1 MKNALVVTSSLGVA
15 LLSLAMAGPGCG
27 DNKASSGVGMIG
39 GAGGNA
45 PSGTGGAGC
54 SSLANIGETI
64 TQVQAIGAPPA
75 PLGGTIADGTYVLTK
90 DEAYPPVTVS
100 VPFHS
105 SQTLEIA
112 GTLMNVALVSDELP
126 AGLKGTANLVT
137 SGTVATITWLC
148 GGNGT
153 FDEGYTATATALVL
167 IAPQNTVHT
176 YTKQ

>member
-1 MKNALVVTSSLGVA
+1 MRNALVVTSSLGAAV
-15 LLSLAMAGPGCG
+15 LSFAMAGPGCG
-27 DNKASSGVGMIG
+27 DNKAQRRGHDRRCGWQHAGRHGRGGVLQH
-39 GAGGNA
+39 
-45 PSGTGGAGC
+45 PER
-54 SSLANIGETI
+54 GETI
-64 TQVQAIGAPPA
+64 TQVQATGTLPE

-112 GTLMNVALVSDELP
+112 GAVMDVALVSDEVP

-153 FDEGYTATATALVL
+153 FDEGYTATATELVL
-167 IAPQNTVHT
+167 IAPQSTVHT

>member
-1 MKNALVVTSSLGVA
+1 MKNARVVTSSLGAAV
-15 LLSLAMAGPGCG
+15 LSLAVAGPGCG
-27 DNKASSGVGMIG
+27 DNPGNGVGVIA
-39 GAGGNA
+39 GAGGNT

-54 SSLANIGETI
+54 SGIVNRGDTI
-64 TQVQAIGAPPA
+64 TQVQATGTLPE
-75 PLGGTIADGTYVLTK
+75 PLGGTILDGTYLLTK
-90 DEAYPPVTVS
+90 DEAYPPVIVS

-112 GTLMNVALVSDELP
+112 GALMNVALVSDEFP

-137 SGTVATITWLC
+137 SGTVATISWLC

-153 FDEGYTATATALVL
+153 FDEGYTATATELVL
-167 IAPQNTVHT
+167 IAPQSTVHT

>member
-1 MKNALVVTSSLGVA
+1 MKNALVVASSLGAAVLA
-15 LLSLAMAGPGCG
+15 FAMAGPGCG
-27 DNKASSGVGMIG
+27 DNAGNGVGVVG
-39 GAGGNA
+39 GTGGNMPA
-45 PSGTGGAGC
+45 GTGGAGC
-54 SSLANIGETI
+54 SNIANVGATI
-64 TQVQAIGAPPA
+64 IEVQATGAPPE

-112 GTLMNVALVSDELP
+112 GAVMNVALVSDQFP

-148 GGNGT
+148 GADGT
-153 FDEGYTATATALVL
+153 FDEGYTATATELVL
-167 IAPQNTVHT
+167 IAPQSTVHT

>member
-1 MKNALVVTSSLGVA
+1 MRNALVVTTSLGAA
-15 LLSLAMAGPGCG
+15 LLLLATAGPGCG
-27 DNKASSGVGMIG
+27 DNKGSNGVGAIG
-39 GAGGNA
+39 GAGGDTPA
-45 PSGTGGAGC
+45 GTGGAGC
-54 SSLANIGETI
+54 STIANIGATV
-64 TQVQAIGAPPA
+64 TQVQASGALPQ

-90 DEAYPPVTVS
+90 DEAYPPVSVG

-112 GTLMNVALVSDELP
+112 GALMNVALVSDEFP

-153 FDEGYTATATALVL
+153 FDEGYTATATELVL
-167 IAPQNTVHT
+167 IAPQSTVHT